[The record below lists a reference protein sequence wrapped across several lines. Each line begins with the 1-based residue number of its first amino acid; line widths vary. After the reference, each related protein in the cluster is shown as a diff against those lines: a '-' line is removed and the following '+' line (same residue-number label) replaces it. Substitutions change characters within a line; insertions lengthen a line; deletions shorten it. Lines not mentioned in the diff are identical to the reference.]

1 MKKKIEFGIA
11 AVDAAR
17 KNYQIIFDRLM
28 RGFEKVTGKVAE
40 GLDRIKIQQEA
51 KRRAEDSAKVVDME
65 GRNLDPSKNIMGG
78 TQDFEVEESFSLS
91 NKPARAGFGKPPTP
105 INKKVA
111 DLKEKE
117 LMESRT
123 PFTDR
128 VQAEIGD
135 VKLYGDETFEELEII
150 RTTGKHPRDKA
161 DGGRVNLQL
170 GGLPLS
176 EQGQR
181 IYDSMTRAGFDDMAI
196 ARALDEQQAYPEATT
211 LGLQPQ
217 TVVPPRVKPILPI
230 GQEGDGITTDINRS
244 NPKFDYEFAALG
256 NLANPDNVPLTEEE
270 QKQLN
275 FQRGKDGLLNIAK
288 GIGYAMN
295 PLAFFAKKAYNMYQD
310 NVQRGIDERTERMRL
325 ETIAAQEAEE
335 REAATRALAAANKAT
350 YGTSGATGG
359 YQSSFGGDD
368 DFMGGS
374 GTAAEMGSFA
384 KGGLATMFVRK
395 R

>member
-117 LMESRT
+117 LMESGT

-244 NPKFDYEFAALG
+244 NPKFDYELAALG

-275 FQRGKDGLLNIAK
+275 FQRGKDGLFNIAK

-335 REAATRALAAANKAT
+335 REAATRALAAANQAA
-350 YGTSGATGG
+350 GTGG
-359 YQSSFGGDD
+359 YQSDFAQGS
-368 DFMGGS
+368 DFMSGR

>member
-295 PLAFFAKKAYNMYQD
+295 PLAFVAKKAYNMYQD
-310 NVQRGIDERTERMRL
+310 NVQRGIDERTERIRL

-335 REAATRALAAANKAT
+335 REAATRALAAANKAA
-350 YGTSGATGG
+350 GTGG
-359 YQSSFGGDD
+359 YQSDFAQDS
-368 DFMGGS
+368 DFMGGR

>member
-335 REAATRALAAANKAT
+335 REAATRALAAANKAA
-350 YGTSGATGG
+350 GTGG
-359 YQSSFGGDD
+359 YQSDFAQDS
-368 DFMGGS
+368 DFMGGR

-384 KGGLATMFVRK
+384 NGGLVTLFTEK